1 MSGNN
6 SHEIMDTQKDL
17 FDAKKSALTKYQE
30 IVVGKRGLWNMIKY
44 ELIITLFSWVPGA
57 LGLALR
63 QIFYPKIFASVGRGV
78 AFGANV
84 TIRHPNKIHIG
95 NNVVIDDNCVLDA
108 KGETNKG
115 IEIHNG

>member
-17 FDAKKSALTKYQE
+17 FDAKKSTLTKYQE

-63 QIFYPKIFASVGRGV
+63 QIFLKVSGAILSDQVKCLDWKARVAEFICELPSGV
-78 AFGANV
+78 
-84 TIRHPNKIHIG
+84 T
-95 NNVVIDDNCVLDA
+95 
-108 KGETNKG
+108 
-115 IEIHNG
+115 